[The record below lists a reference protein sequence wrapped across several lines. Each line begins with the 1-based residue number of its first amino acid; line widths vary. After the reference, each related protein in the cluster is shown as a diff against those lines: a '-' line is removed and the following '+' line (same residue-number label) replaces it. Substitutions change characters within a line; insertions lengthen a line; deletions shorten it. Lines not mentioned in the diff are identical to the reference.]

1 VSQNNLKDSMY
12 CSPWSVFAAGLT
24 AAFLCRQAAAAELPM
39 PALQSKASWHL
50 PGNERAAPLQS
61 DTPVIGEVLVPAL
74 TTKEVSAEGE
84 WRGIL
89 SIDVFGTADGARG
102 DIQIEAFDL
111 ATDQVFATTQA
122 VIEGKRAPRAK
133 WVVIA
138 SSAHGGAAAASA
150 FDGDRTTD
158 WHTRYGK
165 NRAEPPHWN
174 GLAFSEP
181 RLLKGVRVLPRQGGF
196 TNGVP
201 RAWKLEVLKKDT
213 RWQRV
218 DSGETDRASVADR
231 REAFDIQLTKP
242 RPVMGFRFVI
252 EKDWSGGGFG
262 TAAEVTPLGL
272 TLEQPEDPV
281 LAKTRAW
288 LEIPPAR
295 MAQLAGTSF
304 GIRLTGTAGQVV
316 VGIPQWCRVNTQ
328 PSKKLF
334 GRSNGGLGPDKL
346 GAGLLGFTALT
357 EQNQTVLTVISVE
370 RGGPAEQAGLLAGD
384 AIVSVDQRPLPVND
398 LNPGWKWFHQ
408 SHEARLGRASEA
420 ALAAGRTTLTLG
432 VLRNGKVMN
441 LPIHLR
447 RTAAFTTLF
456 PEDDPQAAALLAD
469 LITWL
474 EENQR
479 EDGSWSGDIK
489 RTTFAALALLATEK
503 KPHERRVRKAIQWAL
518 DKFDT
523 PEKHGNLGFWGG
535 SYMGILYAE
544 WYLRTNDERVLPH
557 LEAMR
562 DWAYEGQHPSIWAVP
577 ALGHGPSGLPYGQK
591 SLVAPA
597 CHLLVFE
604 SLAKRCGMKSKL
616 WELLMPYMELAWS
629 DPKDGGHGALGYNKS
644 YKDLQEF
651 WSRSGLFA
659 MACCLRNDRPDI
671 QIALTTFMRERHPWL
686 RNSHAYG
693 EPGGGLGLL
702 SLQLV
707 SPDAYAEILPEY
719 AWWFSL
725 AWKPGEGL
733 KFTQPHMGAPYM
745 GEDDLLNCVYALVLQ
760 SPKRNLHLTG
770 KNP

>member
-1 VSQNNLKDSMY
+1 MICKF
-12 CSPWSVFAAGLT
+12 SVALSVG
-24 AAFLCRQAAAAELPM
+24 AAFAFLSGQGRAAELGCPSLV
-39 PALQSKASWHL
+39 PELTWHL
-50 PGNERAAPLQS
+50 PGNEQAALLQPG
-61 DTPVIGEVLVPAL
+61 TPVIGEVLVPAL
-74 TTKEVSAEGE
+74 TTKEEAAGGE
-84 WRGIL
+84 WRGIID
-89 SIDVFGTADGARG
+89 IDVFGTADGARG
-102 DIQIEAFDL
+102 QIQIEAVDL
-111 ATDQVFATTQA
+111 ATEQVLATTQA
-122 VIEGKRAPRAK
+122 VIDGKHAPRAK
-133 WVVIA
+133 WAVIA
-138 SSAHGGAAAASA
+138 SSAHGGAAAANA
-150 FDGDRTTD
+150 FDGDRTTG
-158 WHTRYGK
+158 WHSQYGK
-165 NRAEPPHWN
+165 NKSKPPHWI
-174 GLAFSEP
+174 GLVFAEP
-181 RLLKGVRVLPRQGGF
+181 RVLDGVRVLPRQSGF

-201 RAWKLEVLKKDT
+201 RAWKLEILDEST
-213 RWQRV
+213 HWQQV
-218 DSGETDRASVADR
+218 ASGETDRASVANR
-231 REAFDIQLTKP
+231 REAFDVRLPKP
-242 RPVMGFRFVI
+242 RPVLGFRFVI

-272 TLEQPEDPV
+272 TLEKPEDPV
-281 LAKTRAW
+281 LATTRAW

-295 MAQLAGTSF
+295 MAQLAGTSL
-304 GIRLTGTAGQVV
+304 GIRLTGSAGQVV
-316 VGIPQWCRVNTQ
+316 VGVPRWCRVNTQ

-370 RGGPAEQAGLLAGD
+370 RSGPAAQAGLVAGD

-408 SHEARLGRASEA
+408 SHEATLGRASEA

-432 VLRNGKVMN
+432 VLRNGKVMR
-441 LPIHLR
+441 LPVYLR
-447 RTAAFTTLF
+447 RTAAFTTLN
-456 PEDDPQAAALLAD
+456 PEDDPQAAGLLAD

-479 EDGSWSGDIK
+479 HDGSWSGDIK

-503 KPHERRVRKAIQWAL
+503 KSHEQRVRKAIQWSL
-518 DKFDT
+518 DKFDK

-544 WYLRTNDERVLPH
+544 WYLRTKDERVLPH

-562 DWAYEGQHPSIWAVP
+562 DWAYEGQHPSIWGVP

-604 SLAKRCGMKSKL
+604 SLARRCGMESKL

-629 DPKDGGHGALGYNKS
+629 DPTDGGHGSLGYNKS

-659 MACCLRNDRPDI
+659 MACSLRNERPDM
-671 QIALTTFMRERHPWL
+671 QTALTTFMRERHPWL

-733 KFTQPHMGAPYM
+733 KFTTPHMGAPYM

-770 KNP
+770 KTP